1 VFPGVFQVL
10 THKHKFISLPY
21 EGFSGSTCS
30 WQLLGWMNTQFGW
43 RASPAA
49 FLHAERHLSL
59 ESTARQLRVIQV
71 GTATSRKE
79 GMFKARAHN
88 KCCAGSCEWCRGLVK
103 RGVGIEFGDDVG
115 LSGLTLN
122 RRVAPP

>member
-1 VFPGVFQVL
+1 MFPGVFQVL

-59 ESTARQLRVIQV
+59 ESTARRLRVIQV
-71 GTATSRKE
+71 GT
-79 GMFKARAHN
+79 GMPLPQRQRVVELD
-88 KCCAGSCEWCRGLVK
+88 CAYASQ
-103 RGVGIEFGDDVG
+103 RGV
-115 LSGLTLN
+115 
-122 RRVAPP
+122 